1 MYDTSIKIV
10 ETNLEKLY
18 NSMLNTI
25 ITYMD
30 EKKITIKDL
39 SETLSIGEEKL
50 KSYFMLESM
59 DFAMYLYL
67 LDTVKEWRN

>member
-39 SETLSIGEEKL
+39 SETLSIGEEEL

-67 LDTVKEWRN
+67 LDTVKEWRK

>member
-39 SETLSIGEEKL
+39 SETLSIGEEEL

-67 LDTVKEWRN
+67 LDTVKGWRK